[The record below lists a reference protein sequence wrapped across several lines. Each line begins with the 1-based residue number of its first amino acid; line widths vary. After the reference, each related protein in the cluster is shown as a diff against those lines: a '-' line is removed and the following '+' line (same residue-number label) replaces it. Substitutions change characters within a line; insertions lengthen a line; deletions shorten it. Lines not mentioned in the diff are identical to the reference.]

1 MGKTDHMKAR
11 AVIFDMDGVLV
22 DSYDAHFESWKRP
35 GAEHG
40 LTMTEEQFA
49 GTFGR
54 TSADIIQYLWPGQC
68 TSDDVAAWDDRKE
81 ALYREVLRAHF
92 PAMDGASELLAAL
105 HEAGYAM
112 AIGSSGPPENV
123 QLVLDS
129 LPGAEHITAS
139 VTGKDVTNGKPDPQV
154 FLIAAKKLGVEPIR
168 CAVLE
173 DAPAGVQAARRA
185 NMAAVALTGT
195 ADRQTLA
202 ADADVVV
209 ESLRELTP
217 QSLAALIDDR
227 GE

>member
-1 MGKTDHMKAR
+1 MNRR

-22 DSYDAHFESWKRP
+22 DSYDAHFRSWQRL

-40 LTMTEEQFA
+40 LTMSDEQFA

-54 TSADIIQYLWPGQC
+54 TSADIIKYLWPGQC
-68 TSDDVAAWDDRKE
+68 SDDDVAVWDDRKE
-81 ALYREVLRAHF
+81 ALYREILTEHF
-92 PAMDGASELLAAL
+92 PAMDGASELLTAL

-112 AIGSSGPPENV
+112 AIGSSGPPKNV

-139 VTGKDVTNGKPDPQV
+139 VTGKDVTRGKPDPQV
-154 FLIAAKKLGVEPIR
+154 FLIAAEKLGVQPIR

-173 DAPAGVQAARRA
+173 DAPAGVEAARRA

-195 ADRQTLA
+195 ADRETLG
-202 ADADVVV
+202 ADADMVV

-217 QSLAALIDDR
+217 EGLAELIDTR
-227 GE
+227 GD